1 MVEIGEYI
9 CNKVTD
15 WEIMQFADLVT
26 KPRARQKDD
35 ILNELKHYGDN
46 EREIRN
52 ELYVHLDGCNDCFNE
67 FVGYYQLHSLIR
79 ENKDL
84 LSKYCSKL

>member
-15 WEIMQFADLVT
+15 WEIMQFADLVS
-26 KPRARQKDD
+26 KPTFKQKDD
-35 ILNELKHYGDN
+35 ILDGLKKYGDN
-46 EREIRN
+46 ELDILSEMD
-52 ELYVHLDGCNDCFNE
+52 VHLDRCENCLNE

-84 LSKYCSKL
+84 LSKYYLSN